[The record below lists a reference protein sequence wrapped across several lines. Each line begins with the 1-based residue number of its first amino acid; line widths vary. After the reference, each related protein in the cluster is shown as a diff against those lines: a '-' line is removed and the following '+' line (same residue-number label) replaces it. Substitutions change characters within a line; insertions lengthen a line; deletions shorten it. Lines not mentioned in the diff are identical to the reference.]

1 MYELTDNKFRM
12 PGEWEE
18 HSRTI
23 LEWPVR
29 ESMIWPENYEKIKN
43 AYSQVIK
50 AILEFERVSLIV
62 NGDDLGSA
70 KAHLKEEVDYLII
83 EHDDAWARDN
93 IPTFGYDK
101 EGKLAA
107 LNWRF
112 NAWGEKYKPYDLDD
126 LVGEKLLK
134 AMNVKEISPPL
145 VLEGGS
151 IHSDGE
157 GTILTTKQCL
167 LNKNRNP
174 QMSQDEIEK
183 ILYDYLGAK
192 KIIWLEEGLD
202 GDETDGHIDNIACF
216 ARPGVV
222 VIQTCDDPEDPNHEI
237 ARKALDVLNDS
248 VDAKGR
254 KIQVIQIPQPPIRTY
269 KGKRLTLS
277 YLNFYFVNGGIILP
291 VFGGDATGSDHK
303 AIEMLSNVFPD
314 RKVVAVDGL
323 ELVKEGGNVH
333 CITQQ
338 VPCGMEG
345 GYQ

>member
-1 MYELTDNKFRM
+1 MTEDRFRM
-12 PGEWEE
+12 PGEWEK

-29 ESMIWPENYEKIKN
+29 ESMIWPDNYEAVKR
-43 AYSQVIK
+43 AYAQVIE
-50 AILEFERVSLIV
+50 AIINFEKVSLVV
-62 NGDDLGSA
+62 NKNDIDSA
-70 KAHLKEEVDYLII
+70 KACLGDGVDYMLI

-93 IPTFGYDK
+93 IPTFGYDQDNN
-101 EGKLAA
+101 LVA

-126 LVGEKLLK
+126 LVGEKILK
-134 AMNVKEISPPL
+134 AMNIKEIKPPL

-174 QMSQDEIEK
+174 HMSKEEIEK
-183 ILYDYLGAK
+183 ILNEYLGAK
-192 KIIWLEEGLD
+192 KIIWLDEGLD

-216 ARPGVV
+216 AKPGVV
-222 VIQTCDDPEDPNHEI
+222 LIQTCDDPKDQNYQI
-237 ARKALDVLNDS
+237 TKDSLDVLNES

-254 KIQVIQIPQPPIRTY
+254 KLQVIEIPQPPMRDY

-291 VFGGDATGSDHK
+291 VFGGDARQSDAK
-303 AIEMLSNVFPD
+303 AALILRQVFPG
-314 RKVVAVDGL
+314 RKIVPVDGL

-338 VPCGMEG
+338 VPADWKGESKEI
-345 GYQ
+345 